1 LFELWYIPLPQWWKL
16 ALIFISFSYN
26 IVGTEV
32 LTTQS
37 RNVSIFSQAG
47 CMFGDEITWY
57 KKSTYFHVHLEKQ
70 TAVKEV

>member
-1 LFELWYIPLPQWWKL
+1 L

-37 RNVSIFSQAG
+37 CNVTIFSQAG
-47 CMFGDEITWY
+47 CMFGDETTWY
-57 KKSTYFHVHLEKQ
+57 KKSTYFQIHLEKQ